1 MRRLS
6 RVKWCLLGC
15 LIVGLVFAGVSVFLP
30 GRLTNAVGQV
40 ANDEFACKLRALT
53 EPEAI
58 EDPTLVEMVIET
70 VGVSEVDSQPI
81 VVLKEKAGERYLI
94 ISIGF
99 AEATAIAVIIE
110 GVSIPRPLTSDLLC
124 SIMNR
129 LGASVESIVIND
141 IRDNIFYA
149 NIILKANWTEMKV
162 DSRPSDAIAIAV
174 RTGVPIY
181 VEEAVLDEAGIKPGQ
196 DTGGYII
203 MPLETDQ
210 PGVSL

>member
-1 MRRLS
+1 MGRRS

-15 LIVGLVFAGVSVFLP
+15 LIVGLVFVGASVFLP
-30 GRLTNAVGQV
+30 GRLTNAVRQV
-40 ANDEFACKLRALT
+40 ANDEFAYKARTLT
-53 EPEAI
+53 KPEAV
-58 EDPTLVEMVIET
+58 EEYTLVEMVIET

-81 VVLKEKAGERYLI
+81 VVLKEKVGERYLI

-99 AEATAIAVIIE
+99 AEANAIAVITE
-110 GVSIPRPLTSDLLC
+110 GVSVPRPLTSDLLC

-129 LGASVESIVIND
+129 LGASVKSIIIND

-149 NIILKANWTEMKV
+149 NVILKADWTEMKV

-181 VEEAVLDEAGIKPGQ
+181 VEEAVLDKVGIKPGQ
-196 DTGGYII
+196 DTDGYII